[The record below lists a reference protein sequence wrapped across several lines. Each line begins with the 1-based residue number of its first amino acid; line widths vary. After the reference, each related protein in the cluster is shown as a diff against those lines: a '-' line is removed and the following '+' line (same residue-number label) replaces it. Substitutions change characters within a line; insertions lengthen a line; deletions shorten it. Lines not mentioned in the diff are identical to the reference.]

1 MQQACGPPPDAETA
15 ETAMRSVTVHGLKIA
30 YESAGDGPPLVL
42 LHGFLADS
50 RAWRP
55 QISALAGSF
64 MVIAWDTPGCGAS
77 SDPPEHWRMTQYV
90 DCLAGFLDELAIGAA
105 HVCGLSW
112 GGVLAQEFY
121 GRYRDRVR
129 SLVLA
134 DTYAGWRGSL
144 GEATAEE
151 RRASCLRD
159 SERPDRDWIPSWIPG
174 LFTPAA
180 TAEARAGYEAIMLDF
195 HPSGFRTMSHAVADS
210 DTRPILATVAVPTLL
225 IWGEDD
231 QRSPR
236 PIQEAFSAALPA
248 APIVR
253 LPAGHVSNV
262 EQPDLF
268 NKALIAFCE
277 SVERSEAHLP
287 R

>member
-1 MQQACGPPPDAETA
+1 
-15 ETAMRSVTVHGLKIA
+15 
-30 YESAGDGPPLVL
+30 
-42 LHGFLADS
+42 
-50 RAWRP
+50 
-55 QISALAGSF
+55 
-64 MVIAWDTPGCGAS
+64 
-77 SDPPEHWRMTQYV
+77 MTEYV
-90 DCLAGFLDELAIGAA
+90 DCLASFLDELRIGAA

-144 GEATAEE
+144 GETTAEE

-159 SERPDRDWIPSWIPG
+159 SERPARDWIPAWIPG

-180 TAEARAGYEAIMLDF
+180 TAETRAGYEAIMLDF

-210 DTRPILATVAVPTLL
+210 DTRAILATVAVPTLL

-248 APIVR
+248 APIVG
-253 LPAGHVSNV
+253 LPTGHVSNV
-262 EQPDLF
+262 ERPDLF
-268 NKALIAFCE
+268 NKALIEFCE
-277 SVERSEAHLP
+277 SVERSEAPLP

>member
-1 MQQACGPPPDAETA
+1 MN
-15 ETAMRSVTVHGLKIA
+15 SVTVHGLKIA

-42 LHGFLADS
+42 LHGFLADR

-55 QISALAGSF
+55 QMTRLAGSF
-64 MVIAWDTPGCGAS
+64 TMVAWDAPGCGAS
-77 SDPPEHWRMTQYV
+77 SDPPEHWRMTQYA
-90 DCLAGFLDELAIGAA
+90 DCLSRLLDELAIGAA

-159 SERPDRDWIPSWIPG
+159 SERPARDWIPAWIPG

-180 TAEARAGYEAIMLDF
+180 TAETRAGYEALMLDL

-210 DTRPILATVAVPTLL
+210 DTRATLATVAVPTLL

-231 QRSPR
+231 QRSPW

-253 LPAGHVSNV
+253 LPTGHVSNV
-262 EQPDLF
+262 ERPDLF
-268 NKALIAFCE
+268 NEAVIAFCE
-277 SVERSEAHLP
+277 SVERNEAPLP